1 MIGRLGSLIAMGV
14 ALLGCGGLSSSYGLD
29 RGIASYDAL
38 KAATSACEAKG
49 GALTLH
55 KGYDG
60 HDMSDYD
67 CVIGKAR

>member
-1 MIGRLGSLIAMGV
+1 VIGRLGSLIAMGV
-14 ALLGCGGLSSSYGLD
+14 ALLGCGGLGASYSFD
-29 RGIASYDAL
+29 RGVASYDEL

-49 GALTLH
+49 GALTLR